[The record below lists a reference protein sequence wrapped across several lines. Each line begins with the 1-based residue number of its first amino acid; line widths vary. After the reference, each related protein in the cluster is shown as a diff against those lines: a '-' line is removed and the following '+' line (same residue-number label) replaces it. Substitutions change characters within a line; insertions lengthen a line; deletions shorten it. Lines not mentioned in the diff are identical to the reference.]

1 MGRAHSGLC
10 GRQGG
15 AGLYRRQA
23 VAERHDRLRNLD
35 DSSAQVDDIEVLPAG
50 PEPRSAHH
58 NQSRRRNHR
67 RRRNRTPQPQ
77 PQPQAKPTEV
87 RTPSKPVITDIRTS
101 DIVSIGGLHEPEC
114 GSSKVAV
121 SARVTSPYR
130 LAKVQMWRSDLA
142 TWSEMVSQGDN
153 LYVSSQNFKAGNDF
167 RVRAEDEFGDTTET
181 DTLPSPC
188 MRVGTVVNRLSGKC
202 IDAKGSPAVDNEA
215 PLQLWDCEDG
225 WSPTQTDQRWGMTS
239 DGFIQNALSGKC
251 IDVKGSPA
259 VDNGSPL
266 QLWDCEFGSP
276 VSTNRPE
283 VGADSRRI
291 HQESAIRQV
300 HRCNELVGD
309 RL

>member
-1 MGRAHSGLC
+1 M
-10 GRQGG
+10 
-15 AGLYRRQA
+15 
-23 VAERHDRLRNLD
+23 V
-35 DSSAQVDDIEVLPAG
+35 V
-50 PEPRSAHH
+50 
-58 NQSRRRNHR
+58 
-67 RRRNRTPQPQ
+67 
-77 PQPQAKPTEV
+77 EV
-87 RTPSKPVITDIRTS
+87 RTPSKPVITDIQTS

-142 TWSEMVSQGDN
+142 TWSEMALQGDD

-167 RVRAEDEFGDTTET
+167 RVRAEDEFGNTTET

-188 MRVGTVVNRLSGKC
+188 MRVGTVVNRLSGMC

-225 WSPTQTDQRWGMTS
+225 WSPNQTDQRWGMTS

-266 QLWDCEFGSP
+266 QLWDCEFGSS
-276 VSTNRPE
+276 STQTDQTWE
-283 VGADSRRI
+283 LTADGF
-291 HQESAIRQV
+291 IRNQLSGKCIDV
-300 HRCNELVGD
+300 MGLPGVDNEAVLQLWD
-309 RL
+309 CEFSQPAAATDQRWQWR